1 MNLIFGFGGSWGCSD
16 FLEDDKKLNKAF
28 AYDEQKNQNMRFCKF
43 PKFFDSY
50 YNMSNIL
57 VAMCAHC
64 DLFVGSVFRLTLSYA
79 NVEPIIIVEDNI

>member
-1 MNLIFGFGGSWGCSD
+1 
-16 FLEDDKKLNKAF
+16 
-28 AYDEQKNQNMRFCKF
+28 MRFCKF

-50 YNMSNIL
+50 YNMSNIP

-79 NVEPIIIVEDNI
+79 NVEPVIIVEDNI